1 MTPPAWIALASLGV
15 VLFVQSAVVSFIM
28 GRLFQRV
35 ETLEKSAPSLA
46 TMVTAV
52 TTLEV
57 KLDALVTRVDDSI
70 GWLMKVEDYQHQ
82 QQRQPQPHARA
93 KP

>member
-35 ETLEKSAPSLA
+35 SDLERSAPALA
-46 TMVTAV
+46 TMVSAV
-52 TTLEV
+52 AKLEI
-57 KLDALVTRVDDSI
+57 KLDSLVTRVDDSL
-70 GWLMKVEDYQHQ
+70 GWLMKVEDYQPP
-82 QQRQPQPHARA
+82 QRNPRPRA
-93 KP
+93 KG